1 MSSQHTVKTFAYMRK
16 KNTVL
21 ALLLIIGAGGAAS
34 SENKLTTTVADV
46 NGRCLFE
53 NAWLDVSD
61 RYIYWEV
68 SGSRVTLRWHKS
80 DLILPKVRNLAVP
93 DDSPRLRV
101 PVAFAINLSEG
112 NPRLNKSIFPDLA
125 YRDAMRVK
133 LGIPN
138 LIGATIVHRVN
149 ERELWVRNLTNQRN
163 LFKRD
168 LDAEHYVPTGYS
180 VCDLEIRYLMKSAE
194 AIYEKSFFGGIVFK
208 SNQTVPLNPGER
220 SFAEEI
226 LDR

>member
-1 MSSQHTVKTFAYMRK
+1 LSSQHTVKTFAYMRN

-34 SENKLTTTVADV
+34 SEKKLTTTVADV

-53 NAWLDVSD
+53 NAWLDVSG

-68 SGSRVTLRWHKS
+68 SGSRVALRWHKS
-80 DLILPKVRNLAVP
+80 DLILPKVRNLKAP

-101 PVAFAINLSEG
+101 PVAFAINLTEG
-112 NPRLNKSIFPDLA
+112 NPRLNKSVFPDLA

-133 LGIPN
+133 LGIPK
-138 LIGATIVHRVN
+138 LIGATVVHRVK
-149 ERELWVRNLTNQRN
+149 ELELWDRNLTNQKN
-163 LFKRD
+163 LFKDD

-180 VCDLEIRYLMKSAE
+180 VCDLGMQALY
-194 AIYEKSFFGGIVFK
+194 VH
-208 SNQTVPLNPGER
+208 
-220 SFAEEI
+220 
-226 LDR
+226 